1 MAETSNI
8 GKMAALLSEE
18 LFNYFGWKK
27 CTFED
32 LNWKC
37 ENAEHEKST
46 HPADVVFYYN
56 DPYTNTVTYIHTD
69 LKSFSESTLS
79 NLNLSEVLQSLS
91 MQVECSEISEEWQTL
106 YLEGA
111 SDYKVHGLLFIYNHD
126 NKYIKPLT
134 SKFGKVSNISI
145 STPKNSRLYVLDPSD
160 IYWLNNIALHL
171 SRLLQKKQISEEY
184 TFFYPQRK
192 DQATIGNSKAAT
204 IELLKSPFIILE
216 DKKLKKVII
225 FYRADGEEVDE
236 FVYLIDYIRHH
247 QLLDIDN
254 KISIFQLEQNNFAPA
269 NFKNAIRKCEKLLNI
284 KDPDLKDLLNNI
296 DIEKIKHFT
305 TEFSEI
311 EIGMALR

>member
-1 MAETSNI
+1 MQ
-8 GKMAALLSEE
+8 
-18 LFNYFGWKK
+18 
-27 CTFED
+27 
-32 LNWKC
+32 
-37 ENAEHEKST
+37 
-46 HPADVVFYYN
+46 
-56 DPYTNTVTYIHTD
+56 
-69 LKSFSESTLS
+69 
-79 NLNLSEVLQSLS
+79 QS
-91 MQVECSEISEEWQTL
+91 
-106 YLEGA
+106 
-111 SDYKVHGLLFIYNHD
+111 H
-126 NKYIKPLT
+126 KYIKPLT